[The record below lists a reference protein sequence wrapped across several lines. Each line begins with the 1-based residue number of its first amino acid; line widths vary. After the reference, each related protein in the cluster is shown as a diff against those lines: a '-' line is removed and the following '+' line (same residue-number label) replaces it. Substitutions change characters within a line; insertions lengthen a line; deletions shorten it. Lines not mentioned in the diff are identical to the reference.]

1 MGTEPI
7 RRSIRVA
14 SSPGDAFRIFTTE
27 MTSWWP
33 FEAYSLADD
42 GTKSER
48 IVVDERAGGR
58 VYEVLSD
65 GTEGLWGSVTAWEPG
80 SRLVMSWNPTREERP
95 PTEVEVTFTA
105 AEGGGS
111 IVTLT
116 HSGWEAL
123 GPLADEARASYE
135 GGWLMVFDERFGAAA
150 GRAD

>member
-14 SSPGDAFRIFTTE
+14 SSPGDAFRIFTAE

-33 FEAYSLADD
+33 LEDYSLADD
-42 GTKSER
+42 RAKTER
-48 IVVDERAGGR
+48 IVVEERAGGR

-65 GTEGLWGSVTAWEPG
+65 GTEGPWGSVTAWEPG

-95 PTEVEVTFTA
+95 PTQVQVTFTA
-105 AEGGGS
+105 TEDGGS

-123 GPLADEARASYE
+123 GALADEARASYE
-135 GGWLMVFDERFGAAA
+135 SGWPMVFDERFGSAA